1 MASSHTLISSATTST
16 PYCHHDSL
24 YKKPDPFSSNIQI
37 TTTTHKLQS
46 QWLGITKLPLNYSN
60 TRTFP
65 PKTRPIAATISF
77 SLPTAN
83 PERVS
88 SSDKVP
94 QWSLK
99 AIKSFAMG
107 ELEARKLKFSTTGT
121 EAILMGILVEGT
133 NRASKLLR
141 ADGFTLM
148 KVREEAIKLIGKPD
162 YFFFS
167 PEHPPLTESAQKA
180 LDWAVD
186 EKLKS
191 GDGGEITTCHLL
203 LGVWSEKEGA
213 GYKIMNTLGFNDEK
227 AQQLHSLISKPG
239 FIED

>member
-1 MASSHTLISSATTST
+1 MASHTLCSSATTST
-16 PYCHHDSL
+16 RCCHHDSI
-24 YKKPDPFSSNIQI
+24 KKPDPFYTMPTLSL
-37 TTTTHKLQS
+37 HS
-46 QWLGITKLPLNYSN
+46 QWLGATKLILRGSCLRPCL
-60 TRTFP
+60 
-65 PKTRPIAATISF
+65 PKTRPVSANVTV

-83 PERVS
+83 PERLNS
-88 SSDKVP
+88 TDKVP
-94 QWSLK
+94 KWSLK
-99 AIKSFAMG
+99 GIKSFAMG

-133 NRASKLLR
+133 NQASKLLR
-141 ADGFTLM
+141 ANGFTLS

-162 YFFFS
+162 YFYFS

-191 GDGGEITTCHLL
+191 GGDGEITTSHLL

-213 GYKIMNTLGFNDEK
+213 GYKIMAALGFDEEK
-227 AQQLHSLISKPG
+227 ARELHSLVSKPG
-239 FIED
+239 FVED

>member
-1 MASSHTLISSATTST
+1 MSSHSLFSSATTCS
-16 PYCHHDSL
+16 HHHSF
-24 YKKPDPFSSNIQI
+24 KKPDPFSSISQI
-37 TTTTHKLQS
+37 PTQNLHS
-46 QWLGITKLPLNYSN
+46 QWLGVVTKFPLKHSH
-60 TRTFP
+60 TRP
-65 PKTRPIAATISF
+65 RLPKTRPVSANVTF

-83 PERVS
+83 PERINS
-88 SSDKVP
+88 TDKAP
-94 QWSLK
+94 KWSLK
-99 AIKSFAMG
+99 GIKSFAMG
-107 ELEARKLKFSTTGT
+107 ELEARKLKFSITGT

-141 ADGFTLM
+141 ANGFTLG

-162 YFFFS
+162 YFYFS

-191 GDGGEITTCHLL
+191 GDDGEITTSHLL

-213 GYKIMNTLGFNDEK
+213 GYKIMTTLGFNDEK
-227 AQQLHSLISKPG
+227 AQELHALISKPG
-239 FIED
+239 FVED

>member
-1 MASSHTLISSATTST
+1 MASHTLFSSATTST
-16 PYCHHDSL
+16 RCSHHDSI
-24 YKKPDPFSSNIQI
+24 KKVDPFSPNLQI
-37 TTTTHKLQS
+37 TTHKLQS
-46 QWLGITKLPLNYSN
+46 QWLGITKFPLHSSKLRPYL
-60 TRTFP
+60 
-65 PKTRPIAATISF
+65 PKTRTIAATVTF

-83 PERVS
+83 PERVNPT
-88 SSDKVP
+88 DKSP
-94 QWSLK
+94 KWSLK
-99 AIKSFAMG
+99 GIKSFAMG

-141 ADGFTLM
+141 ANGFTLF

-186 EKLKS
+186 QKLKS
-191 GDGGEITTCHLL
+191 GDDGEITTSHLL
-203 LGVWSEKEGA
+203 LGVWSEKEAA
-213 GYKIMNTLGFNDEK
+213 GYKIMATLGFNDEQ
-227 AQQLHSLISKPG
+227 AQQLHSVISKPG
-239 FIED
+239 FVED